1 MSPQPQAAVG
11 APLSRVDGRLKVT
24 GQALYAA
31 EHNVDGAVHAVI
43 VDSSIG
49 RGRITSLDTR
59 AALAHP
65 GVLRVISHRNAP
77 KLPYRDNSGSNNPPG
92 RRLRVF
98 QDDHVL
104 FHGQPVAVVLGTTLD
119 AAQHGAGL
127 VKVRYETEQP
137 STDLREAERNDRDD
151 RDDRDDQEDQED
163 QDEGAEEAEPTTYAR
178 GDAEAGL
185 RNAAVR
191 LDLTYRTAR
200 NHHNP
205 MEPHATIARWDGDRL
220 TVWDKT
226 QWILGT
232 QTELAAVFDLPL
244 DSVRVISPFIG
255 GAFGS
260 GLRCWPHT
268 VVAALAARVTGR
280 AVKLVLSRKQQYFG
294 TGFRPSYDY
303 RLRLG
308 SDRRG
313 RLKAMDHEMDAETSS
328 YETFTESV
336 LPPGQMLYSTPH
348 IRQTYRTVPLDV
360 NTPVWMRGPG
370 FATASFVIESAMD
383 ELADKLGI
391 DPIELR
397 QRNEPAQ
404 DESSGLPFSTRRLR
418 ECYTVG
424 AREFGWQR
432 RSSEPRSRREGDWL
446 IGLGMAAGVYDT
458 ARNTARARVRLDAD
472 GTAVVEA
479 ATSDMGPGT
488 YTSQTQVA
496 ADALGLTM
504 RTVTFRLG
512 DSRYPATP
520 PHGGSM
526 TMASVGSAV
535 LDGCNRVRQQA
546 VQLAVTD
553 RRSPLYGVDPDD
565 IVVRAGRLHVK
576 NNSARG
582 ETYRSL
588 LARHHRSHLEA
599 LGSFTGP
606 TGAERHSFYAYNA
619 TFAEVAVDATLGLV
633 RVRRMLGVYDAGRI
647 ISPKLAESQAIGGI
661 VGGIGTALLEH
672 TVTDHRDGRIVNAS
686 LADYLVP
693 VNADVP
699 DVQAIYLDGEDR
711 EADPLGVKGLGEVVH
726 VGVAP
731 AIANAV
737 FNATGRR
744 IRQLPITTEAL
755 T

>member
-31 EHNVDGAVHAVI
+31 EHDIKGAAHAVI
-43 VDSSIG
+43 VDAAIG
-49 RGRITSLDTR
+49 RGRITSIDTD

-65 GVLRVISHRNAP
+65 GVLKVIHHRNAP
-77 KLPYRDNSGSNNPPG
+77 KLPYRDNPGSNNPPG

-98 QDDHVL
+98 QDDRVL
-104 FHGQPVAVVLGTTLD
+104 FHGQPVAVVVATSLE
-119 AAQHGAGL
+119 AAQHGASL
-127 VKVRYETEQP
+127 VKVGYDAEQS
-137 STDLREAERNDRDD
+137 STDLA
-151 RDDRDDQEDQED
+151 
-163 QDEGAEEAEPTTYAR
+163 EAEPGEPTNYAR

-185 RNAAVR
+185 RSSAVR
-191 LDLTYRTAR
+191 LDLTYRLAR

-205 MEPHATIARWDGDRL
+205 MEPHATLARWDGDRL

-226 QWILGT
+226 QWVMGT
-232 QTELAAVFDLPL
+232 HDELAAVFGLPA
-244 DSVRVISPFIG
+244 DAVRVINPFVG
-255 GAFGS
+255 GGFGS

-268 VVAALAARVTGR
+268 AVAALAARETKR
-280 AVKLVLSRKQQYFG
+280 PVKLVLSRRQMYFG
-294 TGFRPSYDY
+294 TGFRPSYAY

-313 RLKAMDHEMDAETSS
+313 RLTAAIHGIDAETSS
-328 YETFTESV
+328 YETFTEAI
-336 LPPGQMLYSTPH
+336 LGAGQMTYSMPH
-348 IRQTYRTVPLDV
+348 VSQAYRQVPLDV
-360 NTPVWMRGPG
+360 NTPIWMRGPG
-370 FATASFVIESAMD
+370 FATASFAIESAMD
-383 ELADKLGI
+383 ELAHELGV

-397 QRNEPAQ
+397 RRNEPDE
-404 DESSGLPFSTRRLR
+404 DESSNLPWSTRRLR

-424 AREFGWQR
+424 AREFGWHR
-432 RSSEPRSRREGDWL
+432 RSSRPRARREGDWL
-446 IGLGMAAGVYDT
+446 IGLGMAAGVYDPGRFP
-458 ARNTARARVRLDAD
+458 AQARARLDAD

-512 DSRYPATP
+512 DSLYPPTG
-520 PHGGSM
+520 PHGGSA
-526 TMASVGSAV
+526 TMASVGTAV
-535 LDGCNRVRQQA
+535 LDACDQVRRQA
-546 VQLAVTD
+546 VRLAVED
-553 RRSPLYGVDPDD
+553 ERSPLYGVDADEV
-565 IVVRAGRLHVK
+565 VVRGGRLHVQG
-576 NNSARG
+576 NPARG
-582 ETYRSL
+582 ETYQRL
-588 LARHHRSHLEA
+588 LARNDRSRLEA
-599 LGSFTGP
+599 RGSYAGP
-606 TGAERHSFYAYNA
+606 PAPARRSYHAYNA

-647 ISPKLAESQAIGGI
+647 ISPKLADSQAIGGI
-661 VGGIGTALLEH
+661 VGGIGAALLEH
-672 TVTDHRDGRIVNAS
+672 TVTDHRDGRIVNAN

-699 DVQAIYLDGEDR
+699 EVRAIYLDGEDNDGN
-711 EADPLGVKGLGEVVH
+711 ALGVKGLGEVVQ
-726 VGVAP
+726 VGVAA

-744 IRQLPITTEAL
+744 VRELPITAEAL
-755 T
+755 L

>member
-24 GQALYAA
+24 GKALYAA
-31 EHNVDGAVHAVI
+31 EHDVDGAVHAVI
-43 VDSSIG
+43 VDASVG
-49 RGRITSLDTR
+49 RGRITSMETR

-77 KLPYRDNSGSNNPPG
+77 KLPYRDNPGSNNPAG

-98 QDDHVL
+98 QDDRVL
-104 FHGQPVAVVLGTTLD
+104 FHGQPVAVVVATTLE
-119 AAQHGAGL
+119 AAQHGASL
-127 VKVRYETEQP
+127 VKVRYDAEQP
-137 STDLREAERNDRDD
+137 STDLH
-151 RDDRDDQEDQED
+151 
-163 QDEGAEEAEPTTYAR
+163 EAEPDKPTTYQR
-178 GDAEAGL
+178 GDADAGL
-185 RNAAVR
+185 RSAAVR
-191 LDLTYRTAR
+191 MDLTYRTAR
-200 NHHNP
+200 NHQNP
-205 MEPHATIARWDGDRL
+205 MEPHATIARWDGNRL

-226 QWILGT
+226 QWVVGA
-232 QTELAAVFDLPL
+232 QTELAAVFGLEM
-244 DSVRVISPFIG
+244 DSVRVISPFVG
-255 GAFGS
+255 GGFGS

-268 VVAALAARVTGR
+268 VVAALAARETGR
-280 AVKLVLSRKQQYFG
+280 PVKLVLSRKQMYFG
-294 TGFRPSYDY
+294 TGFRPSYEY

-313 RLKAMDHEMDAETSS
+313 RLTTAVHEIDAETSS
-328 YETFTESV
+328 YEKFTEAIMAA
-336 LPPGQMLYSTPH
+336 GQMMYSMPNV
-348 IRQTYRTVPLDV
+348 RQAYSTVPLDV
-360 NTPVWMRGPG
+360 NTPLYMRGPG
-370 FATASFVIESAMD
+370 FATASFAIESGMD
-383 ELADKLGI
+383 ELAHQLGL

-397 QRNEPAQ
+397 RRNEPNE
-404 DESSGLPFSTRRLR
+404 DESNGLPFSTRRLR

-432 RSSEPRSRREGDWL
+432 RNPKPRSTRDGDWL
-446 IGLGMAAGVYDT
+446 IGMGMAAGVYDT
-458 ARNTARARVRLDAD
+458 MRAPAQARVRLDDD

-479 ATSDMGPGT
+479 AASDMGPGT

-512 DSRYPATP
+512 DSLYPQTP

-535 LDGCNRVRQQA
+535 LDGCNKVRQQA
-546 VQLAVTD
+546 VELAVQD
-553 RRSPLYGVDPDD
+553 EQSPLYGAQPEDV
-565 IVVRAGRLHVK
+565 VVRGGRLHMRD
-576 NNSARG
+576 NPARG
-582 ETYRSL
+582 ETYQRL
-588 LARHHRSHLEA
+588 LSRNHRTHLEA
-599 LGSFTGP
+599 VGSFAPPSGP
-606 TGAERHSFYAYNA
+606 ERHSFYAYNA

-633 RVRRMLGVYDAGRI
+633 RVRRVLGVYDAGRI
-647 ISPKLAESQAIGGI
+647 ISPKLADSQALGGI

-699 DVQAIYLDGEDR
+699 DLRAIYLEGEDR

-726 VGVAP
+726 VAVAP

-744 IRQLPITTEAL
+744 IRELPITAEAL
-755 T
+755 L